1 MSEPGRIL
9 IVDDDESIRKVLTT
23 ILEEE
28 GYTIDTAENGKEAIE
43 KSKTNFYN
51 LALIDIRLPDIEGI
65 KLLTLMYKTVPKMIK
80 IIITGYPT
88 MQNAIEAVNRDA
100 DAYLLK
106 PLNMENL
113 LNTIKE
119 LLKKQQEE
127 KKYSEEK
134 VAEFIE
140 SRARELG
147 HPH

>member
-1 MSEPGRIL
+1 MGEPARIL

-28 GYTIDTAENGKEAIE
+28 GYIIDTAENGNKAIE

-65 KLLTLMYKTVPKMIK
+65 KLLNLMKETVPKMVK

-100 DAYLLK
+100 DCYLLK

-113 LNTIKE
+113 LNKIKE
-119 LLKKQQEE
+119 HLKKQQEE

-147 HPH
+147 HTP